1 MIRKVW
7 YMILVLIT
15 IYLEIMYDSTWMLAM
30 LAFEL
35 LLAAVM
41 FLMSWY
47 LKLHIR
53 VWLDMKVPVSAKK
66 QTFEMELHIK
76 NILECENR
84 SGGCSEKRIVNE
96 SVAAKAEKTIKIS
109 AKADYCGKMVFSLK
123 KVQVSDYL
131 HLFARKVRVRS
142 QINVNVLP
150 DIHTFPV
157 EVSMKTRNFPVEGDE
172 Y

>member
-1 MIRKVW
+1 M
-7 YMILVLIT
+7 
-15 IYLEIMYDSTWMLAM
+15 
-30 LAFEL
+30 
-35 LLAAVM
+35 
-41 FLMSWY
+41 
-47 LKLHIR
+47 
-53 VWLDMKVPVSAKK
+53 
-66 QTFEMELHIK
+66 
-76 NILECENR
+76 
-84 SGGCSEKRIVNE
+84 NE

-172 Y
+172 YEKERSGDDPSEIFQIRAFRPETGCSRFTGKAVQEAAS

>member
-76 NILECENR
+76 N
-84 SGGCSEKRIVNE
+84 SGLLPVSAV
-96 SVAAKAEKTIKIS
+96 SVSYTHLTLPTKA
-109 AKADYCGKMVFSLK
+109 
-123 KVQVSDYL
+123 
-131 HLFARKVRVRS
+131 
-142 QINVNVLP
+142 
-150 DIHTFPV
+150 
-157 EVSMKTRNFPVEGDE
+157 
-172 Y
+172 

>member
-7 YMILVLIT
+7 YMIFVLIT
-15 IYLEIMYDSTWMLAM
+15 VYLEIMYDSTWMLAM

-76 NILECENR
+76 NSGLLPVSAVYTILECENR

-96 SVAAKAEKTIKIS
+96 SVAAKAEKTIKSVQKQITA
-109 AKADYCGKMVFSLK
+109 AKWSFHSKMC
-123 KVQVSDYL
+123 
-131 HLFARKVRVRS
+131 R
-142 QINVNVLP
+142 
-150 DIHTFPV
+150 
-157 EVSMKTRNFPVEGDE
+157 
-172 Y
+172 

>member
-1 MIRKVW
+1 MVRKAW

-76 NILECENR
+76 QR
-84 SGGCSEKRIVNE
+84 S
-96 SVAAKAEKTIKIS
+96 AAGICCIYHS
-109 AKADYCGKMVFSLK
+109 GM
-123 KVQVSDYL
+123 
-131 HLFARKVRVRS
+131 
-142 QINVNVLP
+142 
-150 DIHTFPV
+150 
-157 EVSMKTRNFPVEGDE
+157 
-172 Y
+172 

>member
-47 LKLHIR
+47 LKLHIC

-76 NILECENR
+76 NSGLLPVSAVYTILECENR
-84 SGGCSEKRIVNE
+84 SSGCSEKRIVDE
-96 SVAAKAEKTIKIS
+96 SVAAKA
-109 AKADYCGKMVFSLK
+109 K
-123 KVQVSDYL
+123 K
-131 HLFARKVRVRS
+131 R
-142 QINVNVLP
+142 
-150 DIHTFPV
+150 
-157 EVSMKTRNFPVEGDE
+157 
-172 Y
+172 

>member
-1 MIRKVW
+1 M
-7 YMILVLIT
+7 
-15 IYLEIMYDSTWMLAM
+15 
-30 LAFEL
+30 
-35 LLAAVM
+35 
-41 FLMSWY
+41 
-47 LKLHIR
+47 
-53 VWLDMKVPVSAKK
+53 
-66 QTFEMELHIK
+66 
-76 NILECENR
+76 
-84 SGGCSEKRIVNE
+84 KRIVNE

-172 Y
+172 MRRSEAGTIRPRFFRSANSDRETGCSRFTGKAVQEAAS